1 MWLYLNMKLN
11 VTYYVDRFLSGFVY
25 GHASVRLH
33 YVSWLEVWFFMTC
46 LPLYVQDSQTPLFI
60 ASRKG
65 HDQIVEL
72 LLRRKADVNHQTK
85 VRLFM
90 SSMCILLYCT
100 GLCNVY

>member
-11 VTYYVDRFLSGFVY
+11 ITYHVHRFLSGFVS

-46 LPLYVQDSQTPLFI
+46 SPLYLQDGQTALVI
-60 ASRKG
+60 ASKKG

-72 LLRRKADVNHQTK
+72 LLMRKADVNHQTK

-90 SSMCILLYCT
+90 SSVCILPL
-100 GLCNVY
+100 LHRIV

>member
-1 MWLYLNMKLN
+1 MKLN
-11 VTYYVDRFLSGFVY
+11 VTYHVDRFLAGFVY

-33 YVSWLEVWFFMTC
+33 YVSWLEGWFFITC
-46 LPLYVQDSQTPLFI
+46 LPLYIQDNQTPLYI
-60 ASRKG
+60 ACRKG

-72 LLRRKADVNHQTK
+72 LLRRKAESDVNHQKK

-90 SSMCILLYCT
+90 SSVCILLYCT